1 MLPLP
6 HFLLSPPPPPPL
18 GNGPRCCPVPPVS
31 RSSRDNHAPPPSH
44 VAPQC
49 HLLCPMVGG
58 HCRPLHAIDRCI
70 GPLSAPS
77 PAPTRHQADPPPF
90 PSPTRASSA
99 FKSRWPPTSLHFSL
113 FFFSARSAR
122 RRLPAHPLSLSA
134 SFPVASPPHHRET
147 EPPPASTFHP
157 PPLSEPGPLCVVA
170 CMWHAPH
177 LLPLLWCC
185 RTPPLVPPL
194 TGAPPPPWDIAALP
208 HQARRLCSGEPSPLP
223 PHQSHRR
230 LPHCNTLIFIRI

>member
-1 MLPLP
+1 VALCWPAPPVSARCYRCLT
-6 HFLLSPPPPPPL
+6 SSSPPPPPL

-157 PPLSEPGPLCVVA
+157 PPPSVSRVLCASWLACGMRLTFSPSFGAAGPR
-170 CMWHAPH
+170 P
-177 LLPLLWCC
+177 WCH
-185 RTPPLVPPL
+185 P
-194 TGAPPPPWDIAALP
+194 
-208 HQARRLCSGEPSPLP
+208 
-223 PHQSHRR
+223 
-230 LPHCNTLIFIRI
+230 